1 MSKSEFD
8 LLIKFSALQIMEEHA
23 VSMPGEQIVTSYL
36 NLYPSTTLEHGLEWA
51 LYPLCSS
58 TLQAV
63 EFTCV
68 KLFMV
73 GHLCSKISKA
83 TH

>member
-1 MSKSEFD
+1 
-8 LLIKFSALQIMEEHA
+8 MEEHA
-23 VSMPGEQIVTSYL
+23 VSMPGEQIATLYL
-36 NLYPSTTLEHGLEWA
+36 NLYPSTPLEYDLECA
-51 LYPLCSS
+51 FYSLCSS
-58 TLQAV
+58 ALQAM